1 MTRKIWMAAA
11 LALAMVGGTFAQAPP
26 SHPVEKTEKT
36 EKAKK
41 HKKVKKSDKKPA
53 TSSTQ

>member
-26 SHPVEKTEKT
+26 SQPEKTEKT

-41 HKKVKKSDKKPA
+41 HKKVKKSDKKPF
-53 TSSTQ
+53 TSPTQ